1 MAKTR
6 KSVQKLDPD
15 DQVRYDAL
23 PPALKAQVDKVT
35 DPASKSIMIQTLTM
49 QASQMAAQQTA
60 TTATA
65 FQGTAATGQQDT
77 FFEQALGVQ
86 AGRRVSV
93 ATQQV
98 VPGTATRVGGV
109 TGFLPRYFE
118 RDADLMSR
126 FTRDQ
131 IADIQAKL
139 KTAGLLGSKYRVGVV
154 DEATKRA
161 WVELLAEA
169 NNSNVDYTTAL
180 KTAVAQPVGG
190 GGAAKLPPKV
200 SNPQDIL
207 SVARQVSRQ
216 VLGREDDAILNEI
229 VTAFQRQQV
238 RAQTG
243 KLPVRDGATV
253 APMDLEVLAERR
265 IRKAAGPEA
274 DAFRFA
280 QFAERAFGAGGSGA
294 GVETGEVMP

>member
-6 KSVQKLDPD
+6 KTVQKLDPD

-23 PPALKAQVDKVT
+23 PPDLKAQVDKIK
-35 DPASKSIMIQTLTM
+35 DPASKSVAIQALSA
-49 QASQMAAQQTA
+49 QSAQIAAQIAASGATAYQGGVA
-60 TTATA
+60 TT
-65 FQGTAATGQQDT
+65 QQDT
-77 FFEQALGVQ
+77 FFEQAIGVQ
-86 AGRRVSV
+86 AGRRVS
-93 ATQQV
+93 AQTQQV
-98 VPGTATRVGGV
+98 VPGTATRIGGV

-118 RDADLMSR
+118 RDADLISR

-131 IADIQAKL
+131 IADLQAKL
-139 KTAGLLGSKYRVGVV
+139 KTAGLLGSKYRVGVA

-180 KTAVAQPVGG
+180 KTAVAQPIGG
-190 GGAAKLPPKV
+190 GGAAKLPPRV

-229 VTAFQRQQV
+229 VTSFQKSQV

-243 KLPVRDGATV
+243 KLPVRDGMTIE
-253 APMDLEVLAERR
+253 PMDLQTMAQTR
-265 IRKAAGPEA
+265 IRQQAGPEA
-274 DAFRFA
+274 DAYQAA
-280 QFAERAFGAGGSGA
+280 QFIDRILGGG
-294 GVETGEVMP
+294 